1 MTRPSKALALAVAAL
16 AAATLFMVLPVGVDR
31 SLIVWEPES
40 ADDGGSLRL
49 TRTTPERNRPEEQ
62 HMLRTRPL
70 IVATLL
76 ALAPLTVFAQSQPP
90 IEQQMTPEQ
99 FKAAGLDKLD
109 AAELGRLNDWLNR
122 KIGDESAKAA
132 KSTKELIE
140 TEHRGFFNFGGSSDP
155 IVSRISGEFRGFG
168 RGRRTC
174 STTARSGSSP
184 TTPRWRAS
192 SSATRK

>member
-1 MTRPSKALALAVAAL
+1 
-16 AAATLFMVLPVGVDR
+16 
-31 SLIVWEPES
+31 
-40 ADDGGSLRL
+40 
-49 TRTTPERNRPEEQ
+49 
-62 HMLRTRPL
+62 MLRTRPL

-76 ALAPLTVFAQSQPP
+76 ALAPLAVFAQSQPP

-155 IVSRISGEFRGFG
+155 IVARISGEFRGFG
-168 RGRRTC
+168 RGRQYVLDDASLAGVKLSNPEVKINPGLIGNVWYLSVQGYNARAKVQRT
-174 STTARSGSSP
+174 
-184 TTPRWRAS
+184 
-192 SSATRK
+192 K

>member
-1 MTRPSKALALAVAAL
+1 
-16 AAATLFMVLPVGVDR
+16 
-31 SLIVWEPES
+31 
-40 ADDGGSLRL
+40 
-49 TRTTPERNRPEEQ
+49 
-62 HMLRTRPL
+62 MLRTRPL

-76 ALAPLTVFAQSQPP
+76 ALAPLAVFAQSQPP
-90 IEQQMTPEQ
+90 IEQMTPEQ

-155 IVSRISGEFRGFG
+155 IVARISGEFRGFG
-168 RGRRTC
+168 RGRQYVLDNGQVWQQSDDASLAGVKLSNPEVKINPGLIGNVWYLSVQGYNARAKVQRT
-174 STTARSGSSP
+174 
-184 TTPRWRAS
+184 
-192 SSATRK
+192 K